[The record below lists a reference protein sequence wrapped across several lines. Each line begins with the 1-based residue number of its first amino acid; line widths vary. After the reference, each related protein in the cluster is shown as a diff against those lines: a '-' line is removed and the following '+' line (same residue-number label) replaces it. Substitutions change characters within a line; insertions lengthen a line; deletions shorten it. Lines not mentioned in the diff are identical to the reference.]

1 MSIDPRVSNT
11 WGMARIA
18 TFAVAALLAALLV
31 EGIYG
36 ATGKPVLISAGSR
49 SGHVVV
55 TFSLRGA
62 VAGSF
67 VAATSPRTDIS
78 GALTSGVKLR
88 EALRVGAAAGVAR
101 FRSRGVLRRGR
112 YFVQVS
118 GVDPD
123 GVTDCIRLRRA
134 CGVAWSNVR
143 SVVVPSR

>member
-1 MSIDPRVSNT
+1 LRIDRASTPLGHSSDRDLR
-11 WGMARIA
+11 G
-18 TFAVAALLAALLV
+18 AALLAALLV

-78 GALTSGVKLR
+78 GPLTSGVKLQER
-88 EALRVGAAAGVAR
+88 SESAPPLRDNATRVVAYDAAGHVIAVQTI
-101 FRSRGVLRRGR
+101 RG
-112 YFVQVS
+112 
-118 GVDPD
+118 
-123 GVTDCIRLRRA
+123 
-134 CGVAWSNVR
+134 
-143 SVVVPSR
+143 